1 MRLISLAKY
10 MVVIISILG
19 MTSCIDDEQ
28 PVYNPVHN
36 QTGGGNGDNP
46 ENPDDEEEEDVDID
60 LSKWELAWEENFDGT
75 DRESLKEKWDIED
88 NNGSNSILST
98 RRPENVELSGEGT
111 LKLVAKHEEDA
122 GKQYSAGSIF
132 TKETFKYG
140 YFECRYRYAEVEG
153 TNNSFWMFTSPVTFE
168 IDINE
173 GKYPNIVGMNIHDH
187 VSNPKR
193 SDGASWT
200 YNPQVKSAYSYSFDM
215 AAPIKTK
222 KIRFSTEKKEHFHMR
237 EFRIYKN
244 NTAGYPEE
252 LETNVVEKEAE
263 LGLNNLAK
271 TAKITVSG
279 YYKGFEKSEA
289 NLCDDDIKTRFVSQ
303 KEGDKYIELV
313 WSEEQE
319 IGNVQFLN
327 GYIKEDG
334 TYDNLVDNYKLEY
347 WDGQKW
353 AVFSSMD
360 ARDNMADDN
369 LGQYHIY
376 GLEWNEEE
384 LIYYF
389 DHKIIRKVENKWCNG
404 PASLWLSLAII
415 KWGGA
420 VVPED
425 IDGKFMEVD
434 YVRVYK
440 Q

>member
-1 MRLISLAKY
+1 MRLISFVKY
-10 MVVIISILG
+10 LVFAIGILG

-28 PVYNPVHN
+28 PVYSPVHN
-36 QTGGGNGDNP
+36 QDGTGNEGEP
-46 ENPDDEEEEDVDID
+46 ENPGNEEENVDID
-60 LSKWELAWEENFDGT
+60 LSKWELVWEENFDGT
-75 DRESLKEKWDIED
+75 DRNSLKEKWGFED
-88 NNGSNSILST
+88 NNGSSSILST
-98 RRPENVELSGEGT
+98 RRPENIEMSGEGT
-111 LKLVAKHEEDA
+111 LRLVAKHEKDA
-122 GKQYSAGSIF
+122 GKDYSTGSLA

-140 YFECRYRYAEVEG
+140 YFECRYRYAEVTG
-153 TNNSFWMFTSPVTFE
+153 TNNSFWLFTSPGTSFE

-173 GKYPNIVGMNIHDH
+173 GKYPNVVGMNIHDH
-187 VSNPKR
+187 VSTPKR
-193 SDGASWT
+193 SDPANWN
-200 YNPQVKSAYSYSFDM
+200 YNLQVKSAYSYSFDM
-215 AAPIKTK
+215 GAPIKTK

-252 LETNVVEKEAE
+252 LETNVVEKEAD
-263 LGLNNLAK
+263 LGLKNLAK

-279 YYKGFEKSEA
+279 YYKGFEESEA

-303 KEGDKYIELV
+303 KEGDKYIEFV
-313 WSEEQE
+313 WNEEQE

-327 GYIKEDG
+327 GYIKENG
-334 TYDNLVDNYKLEY
+334 IYDNLVDNYKLEY

-353 AVFSSMD
+353 AVFASMD
-360 ARDNMADDN
+360 SRGSITNDN

-384 LIYYF
+384 LIFYF
-389 DHKIIRKVENKWCNG
+389 DRKIIRKTENKWCNG
-404 PASLWLSLAII
+404 TVSIWLSLAII
-415 KWGGA
+415 RWGGA